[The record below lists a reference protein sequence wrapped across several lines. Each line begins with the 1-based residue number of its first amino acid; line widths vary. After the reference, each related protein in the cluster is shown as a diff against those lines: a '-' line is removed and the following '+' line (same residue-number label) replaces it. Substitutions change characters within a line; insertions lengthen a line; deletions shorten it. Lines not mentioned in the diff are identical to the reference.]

1 MQLWKERFWLQE
13 LSTQPEFAQ
22 LNSRRVD
29 NHKEH
34 FTCVPSYTSFSY
46 ANGLGNV
53 SRKEYDVELQKAY
66 FLEKYQASVD
76 FLHHKRIHF
85 NMGEISSE
93 VRYGYRRV
101 RRTSFGCERDLYAQ
115 RATSYFEN
123 QIIKACRMHTKRRRH
138 FSREL
143 LDFFS

>member
-1 MQLWKERFWLQE
+1 MLLWKERFWLQE

-29 NHKEH
+29 NHKER
-34 FTCVPSYTSFSY
+34 FECASSLFSHTK
-46 ANGLGNV
+46 GLADV

-66 FLEKYQASVD
+66 ILEKYQASVD
-76 FLHHKRIHF
+76 FLQHKKIHF

-93 VRYGYRRV
+93 LRFAYKRLRRA
-101 RRTSFGCERDLYAQ
+101 SFGCEKDLYAQ
-115 RATSYFEN
+115 HATFYFRN
-123 QIIKACRMHTKRRRH
+123 QIIKACDMHVRRSRN

-143 LDFFS
+143 HNLLPQ